1 MAARGSYSG
10 TISMQTANLSHLDE
24 TNEQIDKFRNL
35 QLSLRDRWKTIE
47 LFDNSDAD
55 IVVIPSL
62 SIDQRELKKVE
73 GCEHYEERL
82 LFSLIRL
89 RNPRT
94 RLIYVTSMPL
104 HPSIIDYYL
113 QLLPGIPFSHA
124 RNRLLLLSTY
134 DSSQK
139 PLTQKIL
146 ERPRLLERI
155 RQAVRMNKAF
165 MACYNATDLEAEL
178 SVKLG
183 VPLYAAAPDLQIW
196 GTKSGSRQIFAESG
210 VPHPDGSQ
218 RVWNATELAE
228 AAAELWER
236 QPTLKR
242 MVVKL
247 NEGISGE
254 GNAILDL
261 RPIVDLAPPQ
271 GTHAE
276 RVTAIL
282 NAFQIMR
289 FQASQET
296 WENFSGRI
304 SELGAIAEAFV
315 EGEIKLSPSVQG
327 RITPTG
333 DVEIL
338 STHDQILGGPDGQIY
353 LGCRFPADAEYRLQL
368 QELGL
373 KVGQNLAAKGA
384 LERYGVD
391 FVTVKKENGEWDIQ
405 AIEINLRKGGT
416 THPFMTLKLL
426 TNGHYD
432 LATGLFYSQQGRAK
446 YYIATDNLQK
456 DRYKGLL
463 PNDLMDIIAHHRLH
477 FETGTE
483 TGSVF
488 HLMGCLSQFGKL
500 GLTSIGDSPQQA
512 EDIYNKVVK
521 VLDAES
527 QEKNN
532 DFSALSDYISPMS
545 WEEGSC

>member
-1 MAARGSYSG
+1 
-10 TISMQTANLSHLDE
+10 MQTFDSSSHVI
-24 TNEQIDKFRNL
+24 EQVDTFRDL
-35 QLSLRDRWKTIE
+35 QTTLRDRWKTIE

-55 IVVIPSL
+55 ILVIPSL
-62 SIDQRELKKVE
+62 SLDQRELMKVE

-94 RLIYVTSMPL
+94 RLVYVTSMPL
-104 HPSIIDYYL
+104 HPSVVDYYL

-139 PLTQKIL
+139 PLSQKIL

-155 RQAVRMNKAF
+155 RQALRLNKSF
-165 MACYNATDLEAEL
+165 MTCYNSTDLEAEL
-178 SVKLG
+178 SIKLG

-196 GTKSGSRQIFAESG
+196 GTKSGSRQIFAESN
-210 VPHPDGSQ
+210 VPHPDGSPL
-218 RVWNATELAE
+218 VKTVSELAE
-228 AAAELWER
+228 VAAQLWER
-236 QPTLKR
+236 QPTLQR

-254 GNAILDL
+254 GNALLDL
-261 RPIVDLAPPQ
+261 RPISHMAPPNE
-271 GTHAE
+271 THSS
-276 RVTAIL
+276 RVAAIKENFL
-282 NAFQIMR
+282 LLR
-289 FQASQET
+289 FQASQES
-296 WENFSGRI
+296 WDNFSGRI
-304 SELGAIAEAFV
+304 AELGAIVEAFV
-315 EGEIKLSPSVQG
+315 EGEIKRSPSVQG

-333 DVEIL
+333 EVEIL

-353 LGCRFPADAEYRLQL
+353 LGCEFPADEAYRLRL
-368 QELGL
+368 QQLGL
-373 KVGQNLAAKGA
+373 KVGQNLAEKGA

-391 FVTVKKENGEWDIQ
+391 FITVQKENGEWDIQ

-426 TNGHYD
+426 TNGRYN
-432 LATGLFYSQQGRAK
+432 LSTGLFYSQQGRPK

-477 FETGTE
+477 FDSGTE
-483 TGSVF
+483 TGTVF

-500 GLTSIGDSPQQA
+500 GLTSIGDSLQEA
-512 EDIYNKVVK
+512 EDIYNKVTK
-521 VLDAES
+521 VLDAETS
-527 QEKNN
+527 NKNR
-532 DFSALSDYISPMS
+532 DFSSISEYALPIS
-545 WEEGSC
+545 WEEG

>member
-1 MAARGSYSG
+1 MGAG
-10 TISMQTANLSHLDE
+10 TMVTLNHTELESVDQ
-24 TNEQIDKFRNL
+24 FRSL
-35 QLSLRDRWKTIE
+35 QCTLRDRWKTIE
-47 LFDNSDAD
+47 QFDTGEAD

-62 SIDQRELKKVE
+62 SIDQREIQKVE

-82 LFSLIRL
+82 LFSLMRL

-94 RLIYVTSMPL
+94 RLIYVTSTPL

-134 DSSQK
+134 DSSPK
-139 PLTQKIL
+139 PLSQKIL
-146 ERPRLLERI
+146 ERPRLMERI
-155 RQAVRMNKAF
+155 RQALRLEKSF
-165 MACYNATDLEAEL
+165 IICYNSTDLEAEL
-178 SVKLG
+178 SLKLN

-210 VPHPDGSQ
+210 VPHPDGSEL
-218 RVWNATELAE
+218 VWHYKDLAVV
-228 AAAELWER
+228 ASDLWER
-236 QPTLKR
+236 EPSLKR

-254 GNAILDL
+254 GNALLDL
-261 RPIVDLAPPQ
+261 QPIMNVAPGQ
-271 GTHAE
+271 GSTAE
-276 RVTAIL
+276 RVAAISDRFSSL
-282 NAFQIMR
+282 R
-289 FQASQET
+289 FQAKQEN
-296 WENFSGRI
+296 WQNFSGRI
-304 SELGAIAEAFV
+304 TELGAIVEAFV
-315 EGEIKLSPSVQG
+315 EGEIKRSPSVQG

-333 DVEIL
+333 EVEIL

-353 LGCRFPADAEYRLQL
+353 LGCSFPADERYRLQL
-368 QELGL
+368 QQLGL
-373 KVGQNLAAKGA
+373 QVGRKLAEKGA
-384 LERYGVD
+384 LERFGVD
-391 FVTVKKENGEWDIQ
+391 FITVDQGNGQWDIQ

-426 TNGHYD
+426 TNGRYE
-432 LATGLFYSQQGRAK
+432 LSTGLFYSQQGRPK

-456 DRYKGLL
+456 DRYRGLL

-477 FETGTE
+477 FDSCTETGT
-483 TGSVF
+483 VF

-521 VLDAES
+521 VLDE
-527 QEKNN
+527 ETRVNN
-532 DFSALSDYISPMS
+532 KQFPLFSDYTFPNS
-545 WEEGSC
+545 WDGYS